1 MKPLA
6 YLIESVIY
14 ITLIV
19 ICLPYAYI
27 SYGLENLELAYANT
41 GAVLFMLVMYIIAT
55 VDFVKS
61 LKEKTKRK
69 GSRFK

>member
-27 SYGLENLELAYANT
+27 SYGLGNLELAYANT

-61 LKEKTKRK
+61 LKEKPKRK